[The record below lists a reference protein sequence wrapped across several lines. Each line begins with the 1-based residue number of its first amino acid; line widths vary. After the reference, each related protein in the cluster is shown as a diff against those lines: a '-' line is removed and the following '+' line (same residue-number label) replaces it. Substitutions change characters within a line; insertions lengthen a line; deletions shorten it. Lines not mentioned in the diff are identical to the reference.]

1 MSVQRYEAL
10 SAEEIESKNIHRA
23 HVIHALASLWLF
35 LLIAIIAIIW
45 EFFLF
50 WVNPNIL
57 IVATGTGFC
66 VVLFFVVIT
75 AWSHGTAHI
84 DVQAEEYRA
93 DKLHQRKMEIA
104 EHKLREQQWRATMLP
119 QQKQLPA
126 PIVFGK
132 KQGIDGNTLIRVDAK
147 PPEDFLR
154 WLWTEGNRGGTP
166 QGEQRIASKWGDA
179 SDGWLDELA
188 KLGWIE
194 GRDANTRKPGSLRGS
209 LDDVLIYFNYSPAP
223 PIVTDGN
230 IER

>member
-10 SAEEIESKNIHRA
+10 SAEEIESKNIH
-23 HVIHALASLWLF
+23 HAQIQHAFASLWLF
-35 LLIAIIAIIW
+35 LFIAVITIVW
-45 EFFLF
+45 ESLLF
-50 WVNPNIL
+50 VWNPSIL

-66 VVLFFVVIT
+66 AFLFCVVVM
-75 AWSHGTAHI
+75 AWHRGASHI
-84 DVQAEEYRA
+84 DAQAQEYRA
-93 DKLHQRKMEIA
+93 DKKHQRSMEIK
-104 EHKLREQQWRATMLP
+104 EHRLREQQWRAAMVP
-119 QQKQLPA
+119 QQKQLSA

-132 KQGIDGNTLIRVDAK
+132 KQGIDGNTLIRVDNK